1 MNKQI
6 RRLGIGLLV
15 CYVLLFV
22 QLNILQVVRADS
34 YNANPLNTR
43 QVVRDFSRP
52 RGLIQTA
59 DGVIL
64 AQSVPSNDRFNFQRV
79 YPTKDLFAGITGF
92 FAFNFGS
99 DGVERSY
106 NDVLAGRTDQQRVI
120 SWNSLFQDEVTTA
133 DVTLS
138 LRSDA
143 QTTAKEQLGER
154 QGSVVA
160 LDPRDGAILAMWSFP
175 SYDPNLLASHDF
187 AKAETA
193 RKFLLQA
200 PGKPLVPAAYRE
212 RYFPGSTF
220 KVVTASAGLQSGQ
233 VTPTSPV
240 YPPAESY
247 TPPLTTNPIENFG
260 GEVCGGTLFNILA
273 VSCNSAFAQMGVDL
287 GPEVMVGQAEAEGF
301 NAKPPIDLPAPA
313 ASFFPP
319 VPFFDRN
326 TPALA
331 QAAIGQNDVQA
342 SALQMALVA
351 AGVANGGVIEQPHVM
366 QEVRNSDGEVI
377 DKGAARFWQRPL
389 STENAAIMRDA
400 MINVV
405 KNGTAKRMAIPGVLV
420 AGKTGTAQLGTD
432 PPKSHTWIIGFAPA
446 DNPRVAVAVVVL
458 NQSGASEAT
467 GGRVA
472 APIARAVMETILAAP
487 DRLSTGR

>member
-6 RRLGIGLLV
+6 RRLGIGLLA

-22 QLNILQVVRADS
+22 QLNVLQLVKADS

-52 RGLIQTA
+52 RGIIQTA

-64 AQSVPSNDRFNFQRV
+64 AQSVPSNDRYNFQRV
-79 YPTKDLFAGITGF
+79 YPTKELFAGVTGY

-106 NDVLAGRTDQQRVI
+106 NDVLAGRTDQQRVF
-120 SWNSLFQDEVTTA
+120 SWDSFFEDQVTTA

-138 LRSDA
+138 LRADA
-143 QTTAKEQLGER
+143 QRTAQAALGDR

-160 LDPRDGAILAMWSFP
+160 IDPRDGAILAAWSFP
-175 SYDPNLLASHDF
+175 SYDPNLLATHDF
-187 AKAETA
+187 KAAEVA
-193 RKFLLQA
+193 RQALLAA
-200 PGKPLVPAAYRE
+200 PGKPLVPATYRE

-220 KVVTASAGLQSGQ
+220 KVVTSSAGLQSGQ

-240 YPPAESY
+240 YPVATSY

-260 GEVCGGTLFNILA
+260 GEACGGTLFNILR
-273 VSCNSAFAQMGVDL
+273 VSCNSAYAQMGVDL
-287 GPEVMVGQAEAEGF
+287 GADVMVGEAQAFGF
-301 NAKPPIDLPAPA
+301 NSKPPIDLPAPA

-319 VPFFDRN
+319 TSFFTLN

-331 QAAIGQNDVQA
+331 QSAIGQNDVQGVP
-342 SALQMALVA
+342 LQMAMVA

-366 QEVRNSDGEVI
+366 QEVRNSDGDVI
-377 DKGAARFWQRPL
+377 DRGAPRQWQRPL
-389 STENAAIMRDA
+389 TPENAQIMPRRD
-400 MINVV
+400 
-405 KNGTAKRMAIPGVLV
+405 GQRGR
-420 AGKTGTAQLGTD
+420 TGHSDTD
-432 PPKSHTWIIGFAPA
+432 A
-446 DNPRVAVAVVVL
+446 DPRGPRGRKDGHRAARQRSAEVTRLDHWLRACGCASRRRRRSRP
-458 NQSGASEAT
+458 QSGRSE
-467 GGRVA
+467 
-472 APIARAVMETILAAP
+472 
-487 DRLSTGR
+487 

>member
-1 MNKQI
+1 VNKQI
-6 RRLGIGLLV
+6 RRLGVGLLA
-15 CYVLLFV
+15 CYVLLFA
-22 QLNILQVVRADS
+22 QLNVLQVVRADS

-64 AQSVPSNDRFNFQRV
+64 AQSVPSNDRYNFQRV
-79 YPTKDLFAGITGF
+79 YPTKDLFAGVTGY

-106 NDVLAGRTDQQRVI
+106 NDVLAGRTDQQRII
-120 SWNSLFQDEVTTA
+120 SWNSFFEDQITTA

-138 LRSDA
+138 LRADA
-143 QTTAKEQLGER
+143 QTVAKDQLGDR

-175 SYDPNLLASHDF
+175 SYDPNLLATHDF
-187 AKAETA
+187 KAADTA

-200 PGKPLVPAAYRE
+200 PGKPLVPATYRE

-240 YPPAESY
+240 YPQAESY

-287 GPEVMVGQAEAEGF
+287 GPEVMVAQAQAEGF
-301 NAKPPIDLPAPA
+301 NSKPPIDLPAPA

-319 VPFFDRN
+319 VAFFDQN

-331 QAAIGQNDVQA
+331 QSAIGQNDVQA

-377 DKGAARFWQRPL
+377 DQGAARFWTRPL
-389 STENAAIMRDA
+389 SDENAKTMNAA
-400 MINVV
+400 MVNVV
-405 KNGTAKRMAIPGVLV
+405 EHGTATRMKIPGVLV
-420 AGKTGTAQLGTD
+420 GGKTGTAQLGSD
-432 PPKSHTWIIGFAPA
+432 PPRSHAWIIGFAPA

-458 NQSGASEAT
+458 NQSGATEST

-472 APIARAVMETILAAP
+472 APIAKAVMQTILAAP

>member
-6 RRLGIGLLV
+6 RRLGVGLLA

-22 QLNILQVVRADS
+22 QLNVLQVVRADS

-64 AQSVPSNDRFNFQRV
+64 AQSVPSNDRYNFQRV
-79 YPTKDLFAGITGF
+79 YPTKDLFAGVTGY

-106 NDVLAGRTDQQRVI
+106 NDVLAGRTDQQRII
-120 SWNSLFQDEVTTA
+120 SWNSFFEDQITTA

-138 LRSDA
+138 LRADA
-143 QTTAKEQLGER
+143 QTVAKDQLGDR

-175 SYDPNLLASHDF
+175 SYDPNLLATHDF
-187 AKAETA
+187 KAADTA

-200 PGKPLVPAAYRE
+200 PGKPLVPATYRE

-240 YPPAESY
+240 YPQAESY

-287 GPEVMVGQAEAEGF
+287 GPEVMVAQAQAEGF
-301 NAKPPIDLPAPA
+301 NSKPPIDLPAPA

-319 VPFFDRN
+319 VPFFDQN

-331 QAAIGQNDVQA
+331 QSAIGQNDVQA

-377 DKGAARFWQRPL
+377 DQGAARFWTRPL
-389 STENAAIMRDA
+389 SDENAKTMNAA
-400 MINVV
+400 MVNVV
-405 KNGTAKRMAIPGVLV
+405 EHGTATRMKIPGVLV
-420 AGKTGTAQLGTD
+420 GGKTGTAQLGSD
-432 PPKSHTWIIGFAPA
+432 PPRSHAWIIGFAPA

-458 NQSGASEAT
+458 NQSGATEST

-472 APIARAVMETILAAP
+472 APIAKAVMQTILAAP

>member
-6 RRLGIGLLV
+6 RRLGVGLLA

-22 QLNILQVVRADS
+22 QLNVLQVVRADS

-52 RGLIQTA
+52 RGVIQTA

-64 AQSVPSNDRFNFQRV
+64 AQSVPSNDRYNFQRV
-79 YPTKDLFAGITGF
+79 YPTKDLFADVTGY
-92 FAFNFGS
+92 FAFTFGS
-99 DGVERSY
+99 DGVERTY

-120 SWNSLFQDEVTTA
+120 SWNSFFEDQITTA
-133 DVTLS
+133 DLTLS
-138 LRSDA
+138 LRADA
-143 QTTAKEQLGER
+143 QAIAKEQLGDR

-175 SYDPNLLASHDF
+175 SYDPNLLATHDF
-187 AKAETA
+187 KAAEAA
-193 RKFLLQA
+193 RQALLA
-200 PGKPLVPAAYRE
+200 EPGKPLVPATYRE

-220 KVVTASAGLQSGQ
+220 KVVTASAGLQSGE

-287 GPEVMVGQAEAEGF
+287 GPEVMVAQAQAEGF
-301 NAKPPIDLPAPA
+301 NSKPPIDLPAPA

-319 VPFFDRN
+319 VAFFDHN

-331 QAAIGQNDVQA
+331 QSAIGQNDVQA

-366 QEVRNSDGEVI
+366 QEVRDSDGEVI
-377 DKGAARFWQRPL
+377 DRGAARFWTRPL
-389 STENAAIMRDA
+389 SEANAIIMRDA
-400 MINVV
+400 MVNVV
-405 KNGTAKRMAIPGVLV
+405 EHGTATRMKIPGVLV
-420 AGKTGTAQLGTD
+420 AGKTGTAQLGSD
-432 PPKSHTWIIGFAPA
+432 PPRSHAWIIGFAPA

-458 NQSGASEAT
+458 NQSGANEST

-472 APIARAVMETILAAP
+472 APIAKAVMQTILAAP